1 MSRIQFPASP
11 WFVDDHP
18 DADTCCDGRCND
30 NQGRGICPL
39 YQQDEPPATRTDLY
53 LAAVIVA
60 VIAGFTLAGPM
71 AMHFIAQFI

>member
-1 MSRIQFPASP
+1 MTRIQFPASP

-18 DADTCCDGRCND
+18 DADTCCTGNCL
-30 NQGRGICPL
+30 QGRNCPM
-39 YQQDEPPATRTDLY
+39 YQQDGPPATRTDLY

>member
-1 MSRIQFPASP
+1 MSRIQFPTSP
-11 WFVDDHP
+11 WFASNT
-18 DADTCCDGRCND
+18 DADTCCTGTCL
-30 NQGRGICPL
+30 QGRECPL